1 MSSSEDTGDKVIPSR
16 HPITSMSPA
25 ELLAVMIIIVQILVS
40 IVSYP
45 FLPDSVPS
53 HWDASG
59 QVNGY
64 LPKLVNA
71 LLYPL
76 LSIGIYALVRVL
88 MTVGPRLGYQN
99 QRKASVG
106 VVNLILVGVL
116 LFMLIVQLTT
126 TAVALGASIDVTF
139 VICLSISV
147 LFIFLGNYMGKLRRN
162 FWAGIRTPW
171 TLTSDVV
178 WERTHRLG
186 GWLFVL
192 AGLLGVVLS
201 FIPALR
207 LWGLMVVIFIVVIVL
222 FVYSYVIYQHLTVE
236 GKEPLSPPFDSDDR
250 A

>member
-1 MSSSEDTGDKVIPSR
+1 MSPPEDTGEKLTPRSN
-16 HPITSMSPA
+16 PITSMSPA
-25 ELLAVMIIIVQILVS
+25 TLLAVLIIIVQILVS
-40 IVSYP
+40 IVTYP

-53 HWDASG
+53 HWDASD

-71 LLYPL
+71 LIYPL
-76 LSIGIYALVRVL
+76 ISIGIYILVRVL

-99 QRKASVG
+99 QSKASTG
-106 VVNLILVGVL
+106 VVNLILDGIL

-126 TAVALGASIDVTF
+126 TAVALGVPIDLTF
-139 VICLSISV
+139 VICLSLSV

-192 AGLLGVVLS
+192 TGLLGVVMS

-207 LWGLMVVIFIVVIVL
+207 LWGLTVVILIVVVVL
-222 FVYSYVIYQHLTVE
+222 VVYSYVIYQRYTVE
-236 GKEPLSPPFDSDDR
+236 GKEPLSPPFDSGDR

>member
-1 MSSSEDTGDKVIPSR
+1 MSHTEDTGEKVTPPR
-16 HPITSMSPA
+16 NPITSMSPA
-25 ELLAVMIIIVQILVS
+25 TLLAVLIIVVQIIVS
-40 IVSYP
+40 IATYP
-45 FLPDSVPS
+45 FMPASVPS
-53 HWDASG
+53 HWDAAG

-76 LSIGIYALVRVL
+76 MSIGIYALVRVL

-99 QRKASVG
+99 QQLASLG
-106 VVNLILVGVL
+106 VVNLILDGVL

-126 TAVALGASIDVTF
+126 TAVVLGVPIDLPF

-192 AGLLGVVLS
+192 TGLSGVIMS
-201 FIPALR
+201 FIPSLR
-207 LWGLMVVIFIVVIVL
+207 LWGLMVVLFIVVIVL
-222 FVYSYVIYQHLTVE
+222 VVYSYVIYQRYTVE
-236 GKEPLSPPFDSDDR
+236 GKEPLSPPFETGDR
-250 A
+250 T

>member
-1 MSSSEDTGDKVIPSR
+1 MSSTEDTGDKVTPPRNKIA
-16 HPITSMSPA
+16 SMSPA
-25 ELLAVMIIIVQILVS
+25 ELLAGLIIITQILVS
-40 IVSYP
+40 VITYP

-53 HWDASG
+53 HWDISG

-64 LPKLVNA
+64 MPKLVNA

-76 LSIGIYALVRVL
+76 ISIGIYVLVRIL

-99 QRKASVG
+99 QRKASVD
-106 VVNLILVGVL
+106 VVNLILDGIL
-116 LFMLIVQLTT
+116 LFLLIVQLAT
-126 TAVALGASIDVTF
+126 TAFALGVPIDLTF
-139 VICLSISV
+139 VISLSISV

-192 AGLLGVVLS
+192 AGLLGVIMS

-207 LWGLMVVIFIVVIVL
+207 LWGLIVVILISIVVL
-222 FVYSYVIYQHLTVE
+222 VVYSYVVYQRYTVD
-236 GKEPLSPPFDSDDR
+236 GKEPLSPPFDSGDR

>member
-1 MSSSEDTGDKVIPSR
+1 MSSTQDTGDKVIPPHNR
-16 HPITSMSPA
+16 ITSMSPA
-25 ELLAVMIIIVQILVS
+25 ELLAVLIIIVQILVS
-40 IVSYP
+40 LVSYP
-45 FLPDSVPS
+45 FLPNSVPS

-76 LSIGIYALVRVL
+76 LSIGIYVLARVL
-88 MTVGPRLGYQN
+88 MTIGPRLGYQN
-99 QRKASVG
+99 QRKASIG
-106 VVNLILVGVL
+106 VVNLILDGVL
-116 LFMLIVQLTT
+116 LFMLIVQLAT
-126 TAVALGASIDVTF
+126 TAFALGVPIDLTF
-139 VICLSISV
+139 VISLSISV

-192 AGLLGVVLS
+192 AGLLGVIMS

-207 LWGLMVVIFIVVIVL
+207 LWGLIVVILIVVIVL
-222 FVYSYVIYQHLTVE
+222 FVYSYVIYQHYSVE
-236 GKEPLSPPFDSDDR
+236 GKEPLSPPFDSGDR

>member
-1 MSSSEDTGDKVIPSR
+1 MSSTEDTGDKVTPPR
-16 HPITSMSPA
+16 NPITSMSPA
-25 ELLAVMIIIVQILVS
+25 ELLAVLIITVQILVS

-53 HWDASG
+53 HWDVSG

-99 QRKASVG
+99 QPKTSIG
-106 VVNLILVGVL
+106 IVNLILDGVL
-116 LFMLIVQLTT
+116 LFLLIVQLAT
-126 TAVALGASIDVTF
+126 TAFALGVPIDLSF

-192 AGLLGVVLS
+192 AGLLGVIMS

-207 LWGLMVVIFIVVIVL
+207 LWGLMAVIFVVVIVL
-222 FVYSYVIYQHLTVE
+222 VVYSYVIYQRLTVE
-236 GKEPLSPPFDSDDR
+236 GKEPLSPPFDSGDR
-250 A
+250 V